1 VRRRPDI
8 EDDKTMTE
16 FAPARARHYPI
27 VIAGGGF
34 AGAYCAKYL
43 AKHFGKEAS
52 NQAALIADQ
61 NVLTFQPMLA
71 EVVGASLSPLD
82 AVNPLRLFCRGTN
95 VLQGRITEIDLDS
108 KCVTLEAGRFTPK
121 SSITFDHLV
130 LALGSIVDV
139 SHVSGM
145 SEHGYVLKDAWD
157 AVLLRVALIERLE
170 EANLSD
176 DEDTK
181 QRLLTFVVVGGGFS
195 GVETAGQ
202 ILDLVTDIHPLYLN
216 LKKTKPRVVLIH
228 SRDHI
233 LPEIGQ
239 KLGDYAQRKLT
250 KRGMEIRLNTRVTS
264 VTARKVILSNNDII
278 GTHLVVST
286 VGNAPHPLIVK
297 LCEKY
302 GLENLRG
309 RIVTEAT
316 MRVEHRGYVWAI
328 GDCAAV
334 PLDGVLSCPPTA
346 QFALRQ
352 GIQLAFNLK
361 QSLLNGSLK
370 TFQFKAQGQLA
381 AIGHRIA
388 VADVMGFQFSGFF
401 AWLIWRTIYAS
412 KIPGIQRKIR
422 VVIDWTLDLF
432 FSREISVIQ
441 AESKNLIQD
450 VHFEK
455 GDLLLQE
462 NDPYESFYI
471 IKRGS
476 LDCFRGTALI
486 KKLGDGEALGG
497 KQFAENDR
505 WTVRAFAT
513 EPSTV
518 IAVRRQVWDTLL
530 TAKAIAEK
538 FRDPAPTVAA
548 SIGTG

>member
-1 VRRRPDI
+1 
-8 EDDKTMTE
+8 MTE
-16 FAPARARHYPI
+16 VAPAKGRHYPI

-43 AKHFGKEAS
+43 AKHFGKAAS
-52 NQAALIADQ
+52 QKAALIADQ
-61 NVLTFQPMLA
+61 NVLTFQPLLA

-82 AVNPLRLFCRGTN
+82 VVNPLRLFCRGTS
-95 VLQGRITEIDLDS
+95 VLQGRITEIDLDA
-108 KCVTLEAGRFTPK
+108 KCLTLDAGRFTPK
-121 SSITFDHLV
+121 SSMTFDHLV

-176 DEDTK
+176 DESAK

-202 ILDLVTDIHPLYLN
+202 ILDLVSDIHPLYLN
-216 LKKTKPRVVLIH
+216 LKKTKPRVVLVH

-239 KLGDYAQRKLT
+239 KLGDYAQRKLIQ
-250 KRGMEIRLNTRVTS
+250 RGMDIRLNLRVIS
-264 VTARKVILSNNDII
+264 VTARKVALSNNDVIE
-278 GTHLVVST
+278 THLVVST
-286 VGNAPHPLIVK
+286 VGNAPHPLIVN

-302 GLENLRG
+302 GLENLKG
-309 RIVTEAT
+309 RVMTEAT
-316 MRVEHRGYVWAI
+316 MRVERRGYVWAI
-328 GDCAAV
+328 GDCSAV
-334 PLDGVLSCPPTA
+334 PLDEKPSCPPTA

-352 GIQLAFNLK
+352 GIQLAHNLK
-361 QSLLNGSLK
+361 QALK
-370 TFQFKAQGQLA
+370 VGPLKPFQYKAQGQLA
-381 AIGHRIA
+381 AIGHRTA
-388 VADVMGFQFSGFF
+388 VADIMGIQFSGFF

-412 KIPGIQRKIR
+412 KIPCLQRKIR

-450 VHFEK
+450 MHFEK

-471 IKRGS
+471 IKKGS
-476 LDCFRGTALI
+476 VDCFRSS
-486 KKLGDGEALGG
+486 KSFKSLGEGEALGG
-497 KQFAENDR
+497 SEFAQNDR
-505 WTVRAFAT
+505 WTVRAVAA
-513 EPSTV
+513 EPSTLSS
-518 IAVRRQVWDTLL
+518 VRRQVWNTLL
-530 TAKAIAEK
+530 TSKALSEK
-538 FRDPAPTVAA
+538 FRDTTSIVA
-548 SIGTG
+548 SPKVTR

>member
-1 VRRRPDI
+1 MI
-8 EDDKTMTE
+8 E
-16 FAPARARHYPI
+16 FAPTKVRHYSI

-52 NQAALIADQ
+52 KQAALIADQ

-82 AVNPLRLFCRGTN
+82 VVNPLRLFCRGTN
-95 VLQGRITEIDLDS
+95 VLQGRITEIDLDA

-130 LALGSIVDV
+130 LALGSVVDA

-176 DEDTK
+176 DEDAK
-181 QRLLTFVVVGGGFS
+181 RRLLTFVVVGGGFS

-216 LKKTKPRVVLIH
+216 LKKIKPKVILVH

-250 KRGMEIRLNTRVTS
+250 RRGMVFRLNAKVTS
-264 VTARKVILSNNDII
+264 VTARKVTLSNNDII
-278 GTHLVVST
+278 ETHLVVST
-286 VGNAPHPLIVK
+286 VGNAPHPLIVD
-297 LCEKY
+297 LCKRY
-302 GLENLRG
+302 GLENLKG
-309 RIVTEAT
+309 RITTDTT
-316 MRVEHRGYVWAI
+316 MRVERRSYVWAI

-334 PLDGVLSCPPTA
+334 PIDEKPSCPPTA

-352 GIQLAFNLK
+352 GIQLAHNLA
-361 QSLLNGSLK
+361 QALK
-370 TFQFKAQGQLA
+370 VRALKPFRYKAQGQLA
-381 AIGHRIA
+381 AIGHRSA
-388 VADVMGFQFSGFF
+388 VADIMGIQFSGFF

-422 VVIDWTLDLF
+422 VLIDWTLDLF

-450 VHFEK
+450 THFEK

-471 IKRGS
+471 LKKGS
-476 LDCFRGTALI
+476 VYCFHGDHYF

-497 KQFAENDR
+497 KEFTENDR
-505 WTVRAFAT
+505 WTVRAVAA

-518 IAVRRQVWDTLL
+518 IAVRRQVWNALL
-530 TAKAIAEK
+530 TAKAIAQK
-538 FRDPAPTVAA
+538 FRDPPPAITLPMD
-548 SIGTG
+548 SG